1 MIHFGGD
8 FMTGSRIRNVED
20 ICQGPIIRTSV
31 LRCAGLCGKD
41 INQLIQRGLLQRL
54 RRGYYISPAKLDE
67 MNTREILTVLVP
79 DAVISLFSAAQ
90 YHDLTTVIP
99 QKLEITL
106 PVQKRVPVLPAN
118 LHIKVYKAVPHI
130 YLVGIQI
137 IQQDGYEMKIYDR
150 ERTVCDFFRMR
161 LQIGKDCAF
170 EVLKNYMAGRKNL
183 QKLSEYAEALQIK
196 GVLFPY
202 LEVLV
207 A

>member
-1 MIHFGGD
+1 
-8 FMTGSRIRNVED
+8 MTGFRIRKADD
-20 ICQGPIIRTSV
+20 ICQREGPIIRASV
-31 LRCAGLCGKD
+31 LRNAGFCGKD
-41 INQLIQRGLLQRL
+41 TNELIQLGLLRRL
-54 RRGYYISPAKLDE
+54 RRGYYISPSKLDD
-67 MNTREILTVLVP
+67 MNTREILAALVP

-90 YHDLTTVIP
+90 FHDLTTVIP
-99 QKLEITL
+99 QKLEVTL
-106 PVQKRVPVLPAN
+106 PVQKRIPVLPAN
-118 LHIKVYKAVPHI
+118 LHIKIYKAVPHI
-130 YLVGIQI
+130 YRVGIQI

-170 EVLKNYMAGRKNL
+170 EVLKNYMAGKKNL

-196 GVLFPY
+196 GVLYPY

>member
-1 MIHFGGD
+1 
-8 FMTGSRIRNVED
+8 MTGSRIRKVED
-20 ICQGPIIRTSV
+20 ICKRDGPIIRASA
-31 LRCAGLCGKD
+31 LRSAGFCGKD
-41 INQLIQRGLLQRL
+41 TNELIQLGLLQRL
-54 RRGYYISPAKLDE
+54 RRGYYISPSKLDNI
-67 MNTREILTVLVP
+67 NTHEILAALVP

-99 QKLEITL
+99 QKLEVTL
-106 PVQKRVPVLPAN
+106 PVQKRIPALPES
-118 LHIKVYKAVPHI
+118 LHIKIYKAVPHI
-130 YLVGIQI
+130 YQVGIQT

-170 EVLKNYMAGRKNL
+170 EVLKNYMAGKKDL

-196 GVLFPY
+196 GVLYPY